1 MCPFF
6 LDNEDNDDEFPPLP
20 NNDGEYVNDDIH
32 VTQAQPGHAI
42 LNQVLTDFG
51 HIHVEGLTSSLH
63 LNTMFN

>member
-42 LNQVLTDFG
+42 LN
-51 HIHVEGLTSSLH
+51 
-63 LNTMFN
+63 